1 MIIWWAVAQ
10 LQPTLFYYCS
20 LQLLK
25 HSVSS
30 ATFYIHNMQKFS
42 DVPYHTGQ
50 SLPSQSNLICS
61 LFALLEFQTEL
72 SKRIGT
78 LFPYRLNSCTTYIF
92 LCPSFCSRRLRLY
105 GTVHHL
111 HIKSNSTLCKKEKQP
126 VFRFQK
132 ELKTWKA
139 LPSSESLTPNSGVA

>member
-30 ATFYIHNMQKFS
+30 ATFYIHYMQKFS

-50 SLPSQSNLICS
+50 SLPSQSNPICS
-61 LFALLEFQTEL
+61 LFALLEFQIEL

-78 LFPYRLNSCTTYIF
+78 LFPCHLNSCTTYIF
-92 LCPSFCSRRLRLY
+92 LCPSFCSLEDWGYAVQFTICISKATALY
-105 GTVHHL
+105 AKK
-111 HIKSNSTLCKKEKQP
+111 KSNQSSAFRKSLRHEKH
-126 VFRFQK
+126 F
-132 ELKTWKA
+132 
-139 LPSSESLTPNSGVA
+139 LPLNL